1 MDILLRNPIMKRHV
15 LIFGL
20 VGGLLIATLQYTEY
34 RFIIIEHSVELYSA
48 LVAILFA
55 TFGIW
60 LGLRITRSRETIRET
75 VVVREVP
82 VPAEASA
89 LQPFAPNTVQQQTLG
104 ITARELETLTLIARG
119 FSNREIATQLF
130 VSENTVKTHCA
141 RAFDKLGAV
150 RRTQAVQRGKEL
162 GLLP

>member
-1 MDILLRNPIMKRHV
+1 MKRHV

-34 RFIIIEHSVELYSA
+34 RFVIIEHSVELYGA

-60 LGLRITRSRETIRET
+60 LGLRITRSRETSSRETIRET
-75 VVVREVP
+75 VVVKEVL
-82 VPAEASA
+82 VPAEAPA
-89 LQPFAPNTVQQQTLG
+89 LEPFAPNTAANSGLG
-104 ITARELETLTLIARG
+104 ITARELEILTLIARG
-119 FSNREIATQLF
+119 LSNREIATQLF

-141 RAFDKLGAV
+141 RTFDKLGAA

>member
-1 MDILLRNPIMKRHV
+1 MKRHV

-34 RFIIIEHSVELYSA
+34 RFVIIEHSVELYGA

-55 TFGIW
+55 TLGIW
-60 LGLRITRSRETIRET
+60 LGLRITRRREIIRET

-82 VPAEASA
+82 VPAPSPAPT
-89 LQPFAPNTVQQQTLG
+89 PFAPDTARQQSLR
-104 ITARELETLTLIARG
+104 ITARELEILSLIAQG
-119 FSNREIATQLF
+119 LSNREIADRLF
-130 VSENTVKTHCA
+130 VSENTVKTHCS
-141 RAFDKLGAV
+141 RAFDKLGAR
-150 RRTQAVQRGKEL
+150 RRTQAVQLSKQL

>member
-1 MDILLRNPIMKRHV
+1 MKRHV

-20 VGGLLIATLQYTEY
+20 VGGLLIVTLQYTQY
-34 RFIIIEHSVELYSA
+34 RFVVIEHSVELYSA

-60 LGLRITRSRETIRET
+60 LGQRITRKRP
-75 VVVREVP
+75 VLVGD
-82 VPAEASA
+82 VPASA
-89 LQPFAPNTVQQQTLG
+89 QGAESAAAFSPDRDRQQSLR
-104 ITARELETLTLIARG
+104 ITARELEILTLVARG
-119 FSNREIATQLF
+119 LSNREIATQLF
-130 VSENTVKTHCA
+130 VSENTVKTHCS

>member
-1 MDILLRNPIMKRHV
+1 MRRHV
-15 LIFGL
+15 IIFGL
-20 VGGLLIATLQYTEY
+20 VGGLLIAVLQYTEY

-60 LGLRITRSRETIRET
+60 LGLRITRSRETIRAT
-75 VVVREVP
+75 VVVKEVL
-82 VPAEASA
+82 VPAKAPA
-89 LQPFAPNTVQQQTLG
+89 LEPFAPDTSRQQTLG
-104 ITARELETLTLIARG
+104 ITARELEILNLIARG

-141 RAFDKLGAV
+141 RTFDKLGAA